1 VDGDDQPAVA
11 PVNTA
16 RQPRGA
22 EGVARHYDVL
32 DRHYREIWGE
42 HVHHG
47 LWLDPGELPEQATRR
62 LVELA
67 AGLAGVRAG
76 SRVCD
81 VGCGYGATARLL
93 VDELGADVTGLTVS
107 PAQLRYG
114 QARVHGESP
123 RLLLG
128 DWLDNGLPSESFDGV
143 LAIESVSHMHERP
156 RVFAECLRV
165 LRPGG
170 RLVVVDWLAAEAA
183 RGWQR
188 RLLLDPIC
196 RDGHLPRLDSMRQY
210 GQMLVGAG
218 FEVVAGRDLSA
229 QAWRTWPW
237 VLRLGAR
244 RMVSDAQLRR
254 LVLDP
259 RHEEREF
266 LSLIAHLM
274 VAYATRSFRYGL
286 LTARRPAV

>member
-1 VDGDDQPAVA
+1 MDGDDQPAVA

-22 EGVARHYDVL
+22 EGVAHHYDVL

-47 LWLDPGELPEQATRR
+47 LWLDPSELPAQATRR

-81 VGCGYGATARLL
+81 VGCGYGATARML
-93 VDELGADVTGLTVS
+93 VDELEAQVTGLTVS
-107 PAQLRYG
+107 PVQLRYG
-114 QARVHGESP
+114 QAHARGENP

-128 DWLDNGLPSESFDGV
+128 DWLDNGLPSASFDAV
-143 LAIESVSHMHERP
+143 LAIESVSHMRERP
-156 RVFAECLRV
+156 RVFSECLRV

-170 RLVVVDWLAAEAA
+170 RLVVIDWLATQAA
-183 RGWQR
+183 RRWQR

-196 RDGHLPRLDSMRQY
+196 REGRLPSLDTMRQY
-210 GQMLVGAG
+210 GQMLQSVG
-218 FEVVAGRDLSA
+218 FEAVTGRDLSA
-229 QAWRTWPW
+229 QVWRTWPW

-244 RMVSDAQLRR
+244 RMASDAQLRR

-266 LSLIAHLM
+266 LWLIAHLM
-274 VAYATRSFRYGL
+274 AGYATRSVRYGVL
-286 LTARRPAV
+286 SARRPAV